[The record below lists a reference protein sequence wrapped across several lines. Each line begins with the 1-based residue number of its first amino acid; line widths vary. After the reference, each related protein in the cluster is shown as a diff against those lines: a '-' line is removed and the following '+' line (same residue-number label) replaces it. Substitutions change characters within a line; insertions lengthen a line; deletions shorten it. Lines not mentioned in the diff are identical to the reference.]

1 MIRLL
6 IHFRRSASILA
17 AAAALLTGAGCGK
30 SDTKDAELRR
40 KQAQHLL
47 AEADFAVNLREWTRA
62 ESLLLKATEVAPD
75 EAEIWVSLGAARV
88 LRGDK
93 VQARTAYEKALSLYA
108 GVASEK
114 SGASAEPWLRQVHIL
129 ALLGREKDAR
139 VLLEKAGRRL
149 DGNREVKAFIDARE
163 LDRLMADPAFAKVRL

>member
-1 MIRLL
+1 MIRLPH
-6 IHFRRSASILA
+6 HFRRTASVLA
-17 AAAALLTGAGCGK
+17 TAAALFVVGGCGK
-30 SDTKDAELRR
+30 SDPKDAELRR
-40 KQAQHLL
+40 KQAEHLL

-62 ESLLLKATEVAPD
+62 EGLLLKATEVAPD

-93 VQARTAYEKALSLYA
+93 AQARTAYEKALSLHA
-108 GVASEK
+108 GAASEK
-114 SGASAEPWLRQVHIL
+114 SGSPAEPWLRQVHIL

-163 LDRLMADPAFAKVRL
+163 LDRLLADPAFAKVRL